1 MIQRMYKL
9 IICPQGWA
17 LDVQS
22 DVTLMKAARAVGIR
36 LPRSCQ
42 NGTCRACL
50 CPLTSGTVQYTV
62 EWPGITADERAQGW
76 VLPCVACAT
85 SDVVIEA
92 PGAYRLNE

>member
-1 MIQRMYKL
+1 MPTVHIE
-9 IICPQGWA
+9 PQGWHVEA
-17 LDVQS
+17 AP
-22 DVTLMKAARAVGIR
+22 DVTIMKAARAVGIR

-50 CPLTSGTVQYTV
+50 CPLLQGSVNYTV
-62 EWPGITADERAQGW
+62 AWPGITEDERVQGL

-92 PGAYRLNE
+92 PNAVQIDPP